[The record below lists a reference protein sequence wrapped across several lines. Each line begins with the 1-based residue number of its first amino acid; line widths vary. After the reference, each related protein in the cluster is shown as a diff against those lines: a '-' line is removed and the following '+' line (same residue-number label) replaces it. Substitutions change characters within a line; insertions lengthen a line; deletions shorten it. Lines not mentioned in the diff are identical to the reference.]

1 MGANCGR
8 EVPRIDPASRALV
21 CAVRRCAQRLQ
32 YHRGLPQCDECRA
45 SEEVVRSMP
54 TARRDAVRN
63 FANLIENRFTG
74 HWWGDDWEAL
84 WVNFW
89 SQIAIGALMT

>member
-1 MGANCGR
+1 M
-8 EVPRIDPASRALV
+8 
-21 CAVRRCAQRLQ
+21 
-32 YHRGLPQCDECRA
+32 
-45 SEEVVRSMP
+45 
-54 TARRDAVRN
+54 RN

-89 SQIAIGALMT
+89 SQIAIGALMTWFDNIADANDLPSFLGDIETALL